1 MISEDNKDFAG
12 KNGFTWFIGIV
23 EDRQD
28 PLKLGRCR
36 VRCVGWHAEDKMQLP
51 TEMLPWAMV
60 TYPINNTNT
69 YAPKEGDMVFGF
81 FADGES
87 GQNPIV
93 MGSFPSI
100 PLKAGNS
107 QEAFSDGRTDAQLA
121 TAPVK
126 PSETPTLYPR
136 RLDEPSTSRLA
147 RNDVDFPSPINESKA
162 ANRANKVEPN
172 SYYAAIY
179 PYNNVYES
187 ESGHAMEFDDTKGAE
202 RIHLYHRSGSYVE
215 WGPAGDRSERI
226 QRDKFSVVIGDD
238 SVYVQGNVNLFIDG
252 NVTAQIGG
260 NVTADIGGNVTADI
274 GGQVDMTVGGTVNS
288 TASSFNL
295 TGDLNVTGTIKA
307 TQNIIDGTRS
317 MANDRAIYN
326 SHRHGGVQPGSGTSG
341 SPTANQ

>member
-1 MISEDNKDFAG
+1 MSEEKDFAG
-12 KNGFTWFIGIV
+12 KSGFIWFIGFV

-28 PLKLGRCR
+28 PLKMGRVR
-36 VRCVGWHAEDKMQLP
+36 VRCIGWHADNKMQVP
-51 TEMLPWAMV
+51 TSGLPWATPMLP
-60 TYPINNTNT
+60 TNNSNP
-69 YAPKEGDMVFGF
+69 YALREGDMVVGF
-81 FADGES
+81 FTDGEAA
-87 GQNPIV
+87 QDPVI
-93 MGSFPSI
+93 MGTLPGLAI
-100 PLKAGNS
+100 KPGNR
-107 QEAFSDGRTDAQLA
+107 QDAFSDGRTEAELA

-126 PSETPTLYPR
+126 PSETSTLYPR

-147 RNDVDFPSPINESKA
+147 RNDADFPSPINESKA
-162 ANRANKVEPN
+162 ANRANKVEPK
-172 SYYAAIY
+172 SYYAAVY

-238 SVYVQGNVNLFIDG
+238 SVYVEGNVNLFVNG
-252 NVTAQIGG
+252 NVTAE
-260 NVTADIGGNVTADI
+260 IGGNVTADI